1 MTKLLFGI
9 PKKID
14 SVTFSWKPFIIFG
27 VVLVVALGMRVYQW
41 VRGPVVPTAEVES
54 IGYEQMAATDGEA
67 DGADSETDGVDTGA
81 EGGIEGGE
89 GEDGDGIDPASGRT
103 DGISPG
109 SEGIEGGEGGE
120 DVPAVLLPDAINL
133 AVPFV
138 SQAPLGIW
146 DAFTEETCEEAS
158 LLMVDKYYE
167 GAPEGSIDPAAAD
180 ADFRAMVAVE
190 ESMDFGVSIST
201 AQFLLFAE
209 AYDGT
214 VARVIE
220 NPSVDD
226 LRALLAAG
234 HPVIVPAFGR
244 SLGNPFFTGEGP
256 LYHMLVLRGYTP
268 TTFITNDPGTR
279 HGENYQYAIDTFMNA
294 IGDWDGDSPDGGS
307 RVIVLEP

>member
-1 MTKLLFGI
+1 MMNFLFGI
-9 PKKID
+9 PKKTN
-14 SVTFSWKPFIIFG
+14 SVIFSWRPFILFG
-27 VVLVVALGMRVYQW
+27 VVLFVALGMRVYQW

-54 IGYEQMAATDGEA
+54 IGYEQMAGDTDV
-67 DGADSETDGVDTGA
+67 GVE
-81 EGGIEGGE
+81 EGI
-89 GEDGDGIDPASGRT
+89 
-103 DGISPG
+103 DGISPGNGGIDGIEGEDSEGIDGISLG
-109 SEGIEGGEGGE
+109 SEGIEGNEGGE
-120 DVPAVLLPDAINL
+120 DVPVVFLPDAINL

-158 LLMVDKYYE
+158 LLMADKYYE
-167 GAPEGSIDPAAAD
+167 GAPEGSIDPVAAD
-180 ADFRAMVAVE
+180 ADFRAMVAIE
-190 ESMDFGVSIST
+190 ESMNFGVSIST
-201 AQFLLFAE
+201 AEFLLFAE
-209 AYDGT
+209 AYNGT
-214 VARVIE
+214 IARVIE